1 MEISSVLRYCF
12 SHELGMEDPNVYT
25 NEGQMSF
32 LDHHHHH
39 HDHQYHHEYLI
50 NNTQHIAA
58 AALGSGDH
66 STYSTVKRTFST
78 HSSMETPRDHH
89 HDQGRPSKLVKT
101 NSWNSLSSS
110 VHDISNINA
119 SDSPNNNILSFGS
132 SSDSLANNISHHNKQ
147 QQQQQQQQQYD
158 ESMMSEVVKANYVN
172 HQSYASNKG
181 RPSIANNIRP
191 PHSSRDHIIAERKR
205 REKLSQRFI
214 ALSAILPNLKKMDK
228 ASVLGDAIKYMKQL
242 QEKVDTLEEKLA
254 KKSTVV
260 ESAIFVKKSLVILDE
275 SKNNG
280 TSDHNSSNKDDDDDG
295 QQPLPEIEVRVCG
308 NNVLIRIHCDK
319 HKCVLLKILS
329 LLEDN
334 LKLTVTNSNLMPFAD
349 SALQITIVARMDE
362 ENCMTVKD
370 LVKNLRSAFLEFM

>member
-1 MEISSVLRYCF
+1 
-12 SHELGMEDPNVYT
+12 MEDPNVYT
-25 NEGQMSF
+25 NQGQMSF
-32 LDHHHHH
+32 LDHHH
-39 HDHQYHHEYLI
+39 QYHHEYLI
-50 NNTQHIAA
+50 DNTQHIAA

-78 HSSMETPRDHH
+78 HHSSMETPRV
-89 HDQGRPSKLVKT
+89 DQGRPSKLVKT

-132 SSDSLANNISHHNKQ
+132 SSDSLLANISHHNK
-147 QQQQQQQQQYD
+147 QQQQYD

-172 HQSYASNKG
+172 HHSYACNKG
-181 RPSIANNIRP
+181 SRPSIANIRP
-191 PHSSRDHIIAERKR
+191 PHHSSRDHIMAERKR

-254 KKSTVV
+254 KKSTTVV
-260 ESAIFVKKSLVILDE
+260 ESAIFVKKCLVILDD

-280 TSDHNSSNKDDDDDG
+280 TSDHNSSNKDDDDGDESNNVDHG

-308 NNVLIRIHCDK
+308 NNVLIRIHCEK

-329 LLEDN
+329 LW
-334 LKLTVTNSNLMPFAD
+334 KLISTSLSPILI
-349 SALQITIVARMDE
+349 SCL
-362 ENCMTVKD
+362 
-370 LVKNLRSAFLEFM
+370 LVILLSTLPSWLGWMKKIA